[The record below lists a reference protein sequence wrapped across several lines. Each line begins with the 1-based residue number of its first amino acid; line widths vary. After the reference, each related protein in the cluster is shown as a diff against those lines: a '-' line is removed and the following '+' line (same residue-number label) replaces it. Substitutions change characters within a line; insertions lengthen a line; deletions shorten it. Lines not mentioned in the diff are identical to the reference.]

1 MRVRFWRFP
10 RAVSLLGAVLWIG
23 ACSSSAPRPDAPA
36 VPVGFHYDQPKSKT
50 DPDVV
55 EETDSYYVRRYKKSE
70 MILVDPTHV
79 RPLILSSDRLKL
91 PIYRQDDKY
100 YYIRTEK
107 FTAEEIEAA
116 RKERESKEKEK
127 TEARAKKEAEKDPG
141 PQLSE
146 ADFDTIV
153 PPRGTG
159 GARFLKAGEGLPQ
172 GGQWRQNIAVADIN
186 GDGFLDIV
194 ASPNR
199 VSSGST
205 FYLFL
210 GDGHGNFREQEPAFV
225 DETGKPV
232 KTSATYGG
240 VAVADFDGDGKPDI
254 AVASHGGGV
263 HVYLQR
269 QNFQFTPM
277 DKGLPPKFSGQ
288 AIAAVDVDGDGKTDL
303 VVSRD
308 QPDNVEKAEAVDM
321 HQVRVYKNQ
330 GIRDGWKYLDSA
342 IVGGYASNHLF
353 PIQLDGDRSPSIVMG
368 SIYLGGTF
376 LPWRN
381 DGKGNFKGFSFDA
394 VELSA
399 FHFGI
404 ATGHVGKDQ
413 RPAFADLY
421 FRRGAGTNL
430 MAAGVSIYI
439 DSAGQWTKIPL
450 WREKD
455 YGSSHLV
462 SIAMGDLDGD
472 GLDDLVL
479 PDFVAKR
486 LRIFYQTS
494 AGKFL
499 EAPEKLEPPLK
510 SAVCDVRLA
519 DVNGDGKLDVIL
531 AETTYSERPED
542 SGGFEVFLNQGK

>member
-1 MRVRFWRFP
+1 MRVRFRGIPW
-10 RAVSLLGAVLWIG
+10 AVSLWAAVLVAAG
-23 ACSSSAPRPDAPA
+23 CSSSAPKSDAPA

-55 EETDSYYVRRYKKSE
+55 EETDTYYVRRYKKSE
-70 MILVDPTHV
+70 MVLVDPTHV
-79 RPLILSSDRLKL
+79 RPLILTSDRLKL
-91 PIYRQDDKY
+91 PIYRQDDTY

-107 FTAEEIEAA
+107 FTPEEIEAA
-116 RKERESKEKEK
+116 RKEREQQEKEK
-127 TEARAKKEAEKDPG
+127 AEARAKKQAEKDPG
-141 PQLSE
+141 PPLTA

-153 PPRGTG
+153 PERGTSG
-159 GARFLKAGEGLPQ
+159 VRFVRAGEGLPQ
-172 GGQWRQNIAVADIN
+172 GGQWRQNMVVADIN
-186 GDGFLDIV
+186 GDGFPDIV

-210 GDGHGNFREQEPAFV
+210 GDGRGNFREQEPAFV
-225 DETGKPV
+225 DDAGKPV

-254 AVASHGGGV
+254 AIVSHGGGL

-269 QNFQFTPM
+269 ENFRFTPM
-277 DKGLPPKFSGQ
+277 DKGLPPRFSGQ
-288 AIAAVDVDGDGKTDL
+288 AVAAFDVDGDGKIDL

-308 QPDNVEKAEAVDM
+308 QPDNVEKVESVDM
-321 HQVRVYKNQ
+321 HQVRVYKNL
-330 GIRDGWKYLDSA
+330 GVRDGWKYVDSA
-342 IVGGYASNHLF
+342 LVGGYASNHLS
-353 PIQLDGDRSPSIVMG
+353 PILLDGDRSPSLVMG

-394 VELSA
+394 MELSA

-404 ATGHVGKDQ
+404 ATGHVGREKK
-413 RPAFADLY
+413 PAFADLF
-421 FRRGAGTNL
+421 FRRGTGTSL
-430 MAAGVSIYI
+430 MCAGVSIYV
-439 DSAGQWTKIPL
+439 DSAGQWSKIPL

-479 PDFVAKR
+479 PDFVAKK
-486 LRIFYQTS
+486 LRIFYQ
-494 AGKFL
+494 AADGKFL
-499 EAPEKLEPPLK
+499 EAPEKLEPPLR
-510 SAVCDVRLA
+510 SAACDVRIA
-519 DVNGDGKLDVIL
+519 DVNGDGRMDIVV
-531 AETTYSERPED
+531 AETTYSERPAD
-542 SGGFEVFLNQGK
+542 PGGFEVFLNQGK